1 MRDERNMSTFCRLL
15 LRWRRILMSFAFTFF
30 LNKSCF
36 LETRWSSVRIFQLFI
51 YSKLFEKTKMLF
63 HNIYLQIYIFLYV
76 WFFFLI
82 SFIFWYNFYYRDD
95 YTSYVITINIYSTYR
110 IFSFSFSF
118 NNSKF
123 PRRAITCSK

>member
-1 MRDERNMSTFCRLL
+1 MRDEKICLL
-15 LRWRRILMSFAFTFF
+15 FAAFSFGGGESLCHSHSLFF

-63 HNIYLQIYIFLYV
+63 HNICLQIYIFLYV